1 MGAMPRSLVTIDL
14 AAIRHNVRTLRGL
27 LHGTELWAAELA
39 GDGTIAGERLVAGGP
54 EESIL
59 QPLWSPAGELWFAS
73 DRTGW
78 WNLYAVAPD
87 AFSSAAGDGS
97 ADGELGEAF
106 WAGAG
111 YCGYLRESWGPG
123 RAERTGVWSNPEYL
137 RMVGMDMKELQ
148 RR

>member
-1 MGAMPRSLVTIDL
+1 MQSGQ
-14 AAIRHNVRTLRGL
+14 AAPSPPGGERHGWFR
-27 LHGTELWAAELA
+27 AS
-39 GDGTIAGERLVAGGP
+39 DGSRPCLPFIAGASGSGAP
-54 EESIL
+54 
-59 QPLWSPAGELWFAS
+59 PLPDLPASHIPHPAWPA
-73 DRTGW
+73 R
-78 WNLYAVAPD
+78 PR
-87 AFSSAAGDGS
+87 SSAAGDGS